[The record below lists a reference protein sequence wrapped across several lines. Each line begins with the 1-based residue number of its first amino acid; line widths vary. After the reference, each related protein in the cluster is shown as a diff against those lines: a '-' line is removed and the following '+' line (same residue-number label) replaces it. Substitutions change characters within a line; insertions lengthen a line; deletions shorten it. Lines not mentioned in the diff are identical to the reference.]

1 MVLESRRASVLAAW
15 AHGSALPPLPPLGG
29 AWPLGSQLRRRGAE
43 PREAPPAWAAELLE
57 SAARSARAAARVAT
71 RIEALDEKLATGLTE
86 LRSEVLALRPP
97 RRAEQPANESLEDL
111 LDALDALDEA
121 VRLLDRDRPEAATG
135 LRGVARRI
143 ERFRPDAACGASR
156 ARRADRRRLF
166 RVVGTEPS
174 STVPRGRATRV
185 VRAAATGAE
194 GTLREGE
201 VIASAGGGEAPAP
214 RAEEGPRTNEQ
225 QREG

>member
-1 MVLESRRASVLAAW
+1 MGLLSRLFRRLAAP
-15 AHGSALPPLPPLGG
+15 GPSAPQLAG
-29 AWPLGSQLRRRGAE
+29 AAAQSPA
-43 PREAPPAWAAELLE
+43 EAPPAWAAELLE

-71 RIEALDEKLATGLTE
+71 RLEALVQKHAPGGTQ
-86 LRSEVLALRPP
+86 LRAEVGAHPPP

-143 ERFRPDAACGASR
+143 ERFLAGRGV
-156 ARRADRRRLF
+156 RRVAEPGEPIDGRLF